1 MTVVITETVVKVVKV
16 DWIALAEAVKG
27 EIMAKLKNDLVIW
40 KDDASMLSMVLMDA
54 SSGLGVVA
62 LLAEGNWKG
71 AEQHL
76 YDMDTAPREYVYDWV
91 EKHSCVNL
99 FQVLGEQAA

>member
-16 DWIALAEAVKG
+16 DWDALAKAVKN
-27 EIMAKLKNDLVIW
+27 EVMTKLKNDLVMW
-40 KDDASMLSMVLMDA
+40 EDDASMLSMVLMDA
-54 SSGLGVVA
+54 SSGIDAAV
-62 LLAEGNWKG
+62 LLADGDWKG

-76 YDMDTAPREYVYDWV
+76 YDMDTAPREYVYDWI